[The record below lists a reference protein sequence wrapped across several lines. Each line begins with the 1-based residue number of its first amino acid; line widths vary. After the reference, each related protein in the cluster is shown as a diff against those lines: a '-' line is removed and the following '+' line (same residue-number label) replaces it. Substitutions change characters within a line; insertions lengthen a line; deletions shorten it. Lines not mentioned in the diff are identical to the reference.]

1 MCCRYVV
8 CKGYLDVDRN
18 VSRYLFDVNDKLNE
32 MKGSEED
39 VLEVRRSSSVA
50 LLYVCMYV
58 CTYVPVKVL
67 VAHSLLFALLQNIIL
82 LYGHTHYTPCD
93 YCMYT

>member
-1 MCCRYVV
+1 M
-8 CKGYLDVDRN
+8 CKGYLDVKRN
-18 VSRYLFDVNDKLNE
+18 VSRYLLDVNDRLNE

-58 CTYVPVKVL
+58 CTYVCCMHYCIHVL
-67 VAHSLLFALLQNIIL
+67 YI
-82 LYGHTHYTPCD
+82 
-93 YCMYT
+93 CML